1 MKILTVIVS
10 YNALR
15 WDLRCIECLRS
26 SEVATDVLVVDNA
39 SSDGSPEAIRKRF
52 PEVRLIESRENLGFG
67 AANNI
72 GLRIAVEEDYDF
84 VYLLNQDAWIEPDT
98 LRLLLNRAGG
108 GFDLLSPVQRSRN
121 GELDT
126 NFRRKCSRAL
136 RGRKEGCAEVNF
148 VMAAHW
154 LLSRKAILSVGGFSP
169 AFRQYGEDDNYIDRL
184 HFHGLRAAVVCEAS
198 AIHDRAERRC
208 TKEQKMRLKCISVP
222 VQISD
227 PGNCLAASIALQ
239 PLRLL
244 AMAVKNASCVPLRYL
259 WEMKKALPGLVKL
272 RKESEKKGAFL

>member
-15 WDLRCIECLRS
+15 WDLRCLECLRS
-26 SEVATDVLVVDNA
+26 SSVTTDVLVVDNA
-39 SSDGSPEAIRKRF
+39 STDGSPEAIRERF
-52 PEVRLIESRENLGFG
+52 PEARLIQSRENLGFG
-67 AANNI
+67 AANNL
-72 GLRIAVEEDYDF
+72 GLRIAVEEGYDF

-98 LRLLLNRAGG
+98 LRLLLSCAEGE
-108 GFDLLSPVQRSRN
+108 FDLLSPVQRSRN
-121 GELDT
+121 GELDP
-126 NFRRKCSRAL
+126 NFRRKCARAI
-136 RGRKEGCAEVNF
+136 RGRNKGCAEVDF

-154 LLSRKAILSVGGFSP
+154 LLSRKAILTTGGFSP
-169 AFRQYGEDDNYIDRL
+169 AFRQYGEDDNYVDRL

-198 AIHDRAERRC
+198 AIHDRAERRL
-208 TKEQKMRLKCISVP
+208 TKEQKMRLKCVSVP

-227 PGNCLAASIALQ
+227 PGKCLAAAVALQ

-259 WEMKKALPGLVKL
+259 GEMKKALPGLVEL